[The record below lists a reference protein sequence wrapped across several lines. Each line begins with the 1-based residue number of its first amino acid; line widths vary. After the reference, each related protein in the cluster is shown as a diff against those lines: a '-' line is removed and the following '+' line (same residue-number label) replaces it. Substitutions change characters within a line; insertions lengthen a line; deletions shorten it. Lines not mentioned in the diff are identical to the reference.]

1 MDSHRGL
8 YHPAW
13 RVRQGLYRAVPGRVP
28 GENRELLSISN
39 RKILGFKIPRL
50 RLLLPLFAVW
60 GVCLLVVVFERD
72 LGSAVLFYTI
82 FLLMLYVATGRFS
95 YVVIGLALLAVG
107 AVGAY
112 KFLSHVQVRFQV
124 WVDPFKDAQ
133 GQGYQIVQS
142 LFSLA
147 DGGLVGVGIGNGM
160 ANNIP
165 VVESDFIF
173 SLSAKRWA
181 FWAAAPCSSFLC
193 SLPFAA

>member
-1 MDSHRGL
+1 ML
-8 YHPAW
+8 
-13 RVRQGLYRAVPGRVP
+13 LPGRVP
-28 GENRELLSISN
+28 GREPRVCYSISN

-165 VVESDFIF
+165 RRRVRLYLFGYRRGDGPFGRRRRAHPVY
-173 SLSAKRWA
+173 A
-181 FWAAAPCSSFLC
+181 FCRAWPHHGC
-193 SLPFAA
+193 PR

>member
-1 MDSHRGL
+1 MGGVLR
-8 YHPAW
+8 
-13 RVRQGLYRAVPGRVP
+13 
-28 GENRELLSISN
+28 
-39 RKILGFKIPRL
+39 RL
-50 RLLLPLFAVW
+50 FFFHA
-60 GVCLLVVVFERD
+60 GALVFFLVF
-72 LGSAVLFYTI
+72 LV
-82 FLLMLYVATGRFS
+82 MLYVATGRFS

-165 VVESDFIF
+165 VVESDFCLLYT
-173 SLSAKRWA
+173 SPSPRD
-181 FWAAAPCSSFLC
+181 
-193 SLPFAA
+193 

>member
-1 MDSHRGL
+1 M
-8 YHPAW
+8 
-13 RVRQGLYRAVPGRVP
+13 
-28 GENRELLSISN
+28 
-39 RKILGFKIPRL
+39 
-50 RLLLPLFAVW
+50 LPLFAVW

-173 SLSAKRWA
+173 SAIGEEMGLE
-181 FWAAAPCSSFLC
+181 AAPCSSCLC
-193 SLPFAA
+193 SLPCVASPRLPALNPTSPPLVPRATTAAISFQAFLIVGGVTRLIR